1 MSHDSVVLLCAVSCV
16 TPITGVEM
24 GLLMERSLV
33 VADALLS
40 SQFPTLPRPSLA
52 LEVSLNK
59 KSPKNTFIWE

>member
-33 VADALLS
+33 VADALWA
-40 SQFPTLPRPSLA
+40 SQFPTLP
-52 LEVSLNK
+52 
-59 KSPKNTFIWE
+59 